1 MQIREQFSKYAQT
14 YNKYSKIQQIGAE
27 LLVDNLP
34 KKIGTILDIGC
45 GNGRIFNLL
54 GSKNIEFIKFYG
66 VDFSEMMIKLHPKSN
81 NIELSIADFN
91 SKDFAKLFV
100 NKNIEMVVSSSAL
113 QWAKDIDVTFES
125 ISKIAPRGAFFIFTS
140 NTFKSLH
147 DIAKV
152 KSPIH
157 SKEKLLLAF
166 NRYYKEQKIEHLK
179 FKLEFDTT
187 LEMLRYIK
195 KSGISGGGFGL
206 TYKAIKNIM
215 QEYKLNY
222 LEFEAMLL
230 VGESRWK
237 LQSIKSWF

>member
-34 KKIGTILDIGC
+34 NKIGTILDIGC
-45 GNGRIFNLL
+45 GDGRILTAL
-54 GSKNIEFIKFYG
+54 ECREIEFKKFYG
-66 VDFSEMMIKLHPKSN
+66 IDFSSKMLELHPKGK

-91 SKDFAKLFV
+91 STSFFEIYSEYKIDIA
-100 NKNIEMVVSSSAL
+100 ISSSAL
-113 QWAKDIDVTFES
+113 QWAKDIDHTLKA
-125 ISKIAPRGAFFIFTS
+125 ISQIAPKGAFFIFS
-140 NTFKSLH
+140 SGTFKSLH
-147 DIAKV
+147 YTAKV
-152 KSPIH
+152 NSPIH
-157 SKEKLLLAF
+157 DKEKILKAF
-166 NRYYKEQKIEHLK
+166 NRHYKSQKIEHLK

-195 KSGISGGGFGL
+195 KSGVSGGGFGL
-206 TYKAIKNIM
+206 TYKEIKRVM

-237 LQSIKSWF
+237 F

>member
-45 GNGRIFNLL
+45 GNGRVLNALE
-54 GSKNIEFIKFYG
+54 GREIEFKKFYG
-66 VDFSEMMIKLHPKSN
+66 IDFSGGMLELHPKGK

-91 SKDFAKLFV
+91 SVSFSKLYSEYE
-100 NKNIEMVVSSSAL
+100 IDIAISSSAL
-113 QWAKDIDVTFES
+113 QWAKDIDNTLKTV
-125 ISKIAPRGAFFIFTS
+125 SKIAPKGLFFIFTS
-140 NTFKSLH
+140 GTFKSLH
-147 DIAKV
+147 NTAKV

-157 SKEKLLLAF
+157 DKEKVLSAF
-166 NRYYKEQKIEHLK
+166 KNCYKEHKVEHLS
-179 FKLEFDTT
+179 FKLEFDST

-195 KSGISGGGFGL
+195 KSGVSGGGLGL
-206 TYKAIKNIM
+206 TYRELKRVM

-230 VGESRWK
+230 IGESR
-237 LQSIKSWF
+237 